1 MNAFLY
7 IIVLLAWGSSWF
19 GISFQ
24 LDYDVAPQ
32 VSIVWRF
39 LLASLMLFIWCF
51 ARGLK
56 LSFPWREHINW
67 LLLGFFLF
75 CINYICAYFG
85 TIYLVSGL
93 VCLIFS
99 TLTLF
104 TVLNGFVFF
113 KKPVRLP
120 ILFGAIVGIAGL
132 SIIFSNE
139 ISSTEWS
146 LNSGIVKGFLWML
159 LATFFASIGMLLSG
173 QMQARKIPVIQS
185 NAFSML
191 YGSLILI
198 TYISFSDISFS
209 FSTSYSYVAS
219 LIYLALVASVVGF
232 GVYLKLVGNIGAD
245 KASYVNIFTPT
256 IALLLSTLFE
266 DYQWSL
272 IGFVG
277 VILIIIGNIIVL
289 YAKPIKPRKK
299 IES

>member
-19 GISFQ
+19 AISFQ
-24 LDYDVAPQ
+24 LGDVAPQ

-39 LLASLMLFIWCF
+39 LLASLLLFIWCF

-56 LSFPWREHINW
+56 LSYPWREHVNW

-85 TIYLVSGL
+85 TSYLTTGV

-104 TVLNGFVFF
+104 TVFNGFIFF

-120 ILFGAIVGIAGL
+120 ILFGAIIGIAGL

-139 ISSTEWS
+139 ISSAEWS
-146 LNSGIVKGFLWML
+146 LDSGIIKGFLWML

-191 YGSLILI
+191 YGSLILV
-198 TYISFSDISFS
+198 TYISFSDLSFS
-209 FSTSYSYVAS
+209 FDTSYNYVVS
-219 LIYLALVASVVGF
+219 LIYLSLVASVIGF

-266 DYQWSL
+266 DYVWSWTGL
-272 IGFVG
+272 IG
-277 VILIIIGNIIVL
+277 VILIIFGNIIVL
-289 YAKPIKPRKK
+289 YAKPRSI
-299 IES
+299 

>member
-139 ISSTEWS
+139 ISSAEWS
-146 LNSGIVKGFLWML
+146 LDSGIIKGFLWML

-191 YGSLILI
+191 YGSLILV
-198 TYISFSDISFS
+198 TYISFSDLSFS
-209 FSTSYSYVAS
+209 FDTSYNYVVS
-219 LIYLALVASVVGF
+219 LIYLSLVASVIGF

-266 DYQWSL
+266 DYVWSWTGL
-272 IGFVG
+272 IG
-277 VILIIIGNIIVL
+277 VILIIFGNIVVL
-289 YAKPIKPRKK
+289 YAKPRSI
-299 IES
+299 

>member
-1 MNAFLY
+1 MNALLY
-7 IIVLLAWGSSWF
+7 FVVLLAWGSSWF
-19 GISFQ
+19 AISFQ
-24 LDYDVAPQ
+24 LGDVAPQ

-39 LLASLMLFIWCF
+39 LLASITLFIWCYF
-51 ARGLK
+51 RGLK
-56 LSFPWREHINW
+56 LSFPWRDHLSW

-85 TIYLVSGL
+85 TFFLASGL

-104 TVLNGFVFF
+104 TVFNGFIFF
-113 KKPVRLP
+113 KKPIRLS
-120 ILFGAIVGIAGL
+120 ILIGAVVGIVGL

-139 ISSTEWS
+139 ISSTDWS
-146 LNSGIVKGFLWML
+146 LESGVIKGFLWML

-173 QMQARKIPVIQS
+173 QFQARKMPLVQS

-191 YGSLILI
+191 YGSLILVSYI
-198 TYISFSDISFS
+198 TVSDVSFS
-209 FSTSYSYVAS
+209 FNTSYSYVIS
-219 LIYLALVASVVGF
+219 LVYLALIASVIGF

-266 DYQWSL
+266 NYEWSWAGL
-272 IGFVG
+272 IGVL
-277 VILIIIGNIIVL
+277 LIIIGNIIVL
-289 YAKPIKPRKK
+289 YAKPAN
-299 IES
+299 

>member
-1 MNAFLY
+1 MNVFLY
-7 IIVLLAWGSSWF
+7 FIVLLAWGSSWF
-19 GISFQ
+19 AISFQ
-24 LDYDVAPQ
+24 LGDVAPQ

-39 LLASLMLFIWCF
+39 LLASLILFIWCF

-56 LSFPWREHINW
+56 LSYSWREHINW

-85 TIYLVSGL
+85 TSYLTTGV

-104 TVLNGFVFF
+104 TVLNGFIFF
-113 KKPVRLP
+113 KKPIRLP

-139 ISSTEWS
+139 ISSADWS
-146 LNSGIVKGFLWML
+146 FDSEIVKGFLWML

-173 QMQARKIPVIQS
+173 QMQARKIPLIQS

-191 YGSLILI
+191 YGSIILI
-198 TYISFSDISFS
+198 VYILFSDISFS
-209 FSTSYSYVAS
+209 FSTSYSYITS
-219 LIYLALVASVVGF
+219 LIYLSLIASVIGF

-256 IALLLSTLFE
+256 IALVLSTLFE
-266 DYQWSL
+266 NYVWSWAGL
-272 IGFVG
+272 IG
-277 VILIIIGNIIVL
+277 VILIIFGNIIVL
-289 YAKPIKPRKK
+289 YAKPRNV
-299 IES
+299 

>member
-7 IIVLLAWGSSWF
+7 FIVLLAWGSSWF
-19 GISFQ
+19 AISFQ
-24 LDYDVAPQ
+24 LGDVAPQ

-39 LLASLMLFIWCF
+39 LLASLLLFIWCF

-56 LSFPWREHINW
+56 LSYPWREHVNW

-85 TIYLVSGL
+85 TSYLTTGV

-104 TVLNGFVFF
+104 TVFNGFIFF

-120 ILFGAIVGIAGL
+120 ILFGAIIGIAGL

-139 ISSTEWS
+139 ISSAEWS
-146 LNSGIVKGFLWML
+146 LDSGIIKGFLWML

-191 YGSLILI
+191 YGSLILV
-198 TYISFSDISFS
+198 TYISFSDLSFS
-209 FSTSYSYVAS
+209 FDTSYNYVVS
-219 LIYLALVASVVGF
+219 LIYLSLVASVIGF

-266 DYQWSL
+266 DYVWSWTGL
-272 IGFVG
+272 IG
-277 VILIIIGNIIVL
+277 VILIIFGNIIVL
-289 YAKPIKPRKK
+289 YAKPRSI
-299 IES
+299 

>member
-1 MNAFLY
+1 MNVFLY
-7 IIVLLAWGSSWF
+7 FIVLLAWGSSWF
-19 GISFQ
+19 AISFQ
-24 LDYDVAPQ
+24 LGDVAPQ

-39 LLASLMLFIWCF
+39 LLASLILFIWCF

-56 LSFPWREHINW
+56 LSYSWREHINW

-85 TIYLVSGL
+85 TSYLTTGV

-104 TVLNGFVFF
+104 TVFNGFIFF
-113 KKPVRLP
+113 KKPIRLP

-139 ISSTEWS
+139 ISSADWS
-146 LNSGIVKGFLWML
+146 FDSEIVKGFLWML

-173 QMQARKIPVIQS
+173 QMQARKIPLIQS

-191 YGSLILI
+191 YGSIILI
-198 TYISFSDISFS
+198 VYILFSDISFS
-209 FSTSYSYVAS
+209 FSTSYSYITS
-219 LIYLALVASVVGF
+219 LIYLSLIASVIGF

-266 DYQWSL
+266 DYIWSWTGL
-272 IGFVG
+272 IGV
-277 VILIIIGNIIVL
+277 VLIVFGNIIVL
-289 YAKPIKPRKK
+289 YAKPRTV
-299 IES
+299 

>member
-1 MNAFLY
+1 MSIFLY

-56 LSFPWREHINW
+56 LSFPWRDHINW

-139 ISSTEWS
+139 ISSAEWS
-146 LNSGIVKGFLWML
+146 LDSGIIKGFLWML

-191 YGSLILI
+191 YGSLILV
-198 TYISFSDISFS
+198 TYISFSDLSFS
-209 FSTSYSYVAS
+209 FDTSYNYVVS
-219 LIYLALVASVVGF
+219 LIYLSLVASVIGF

-266 DYQWSL
+266 DYVWSWTGL
-272 IGFVG
+272 IG
-277 VILIIIGNIIVL
+277 VILIIFGNIIVL
-289 YAKPIKPRKK
+289 YAKPRSI
-299 IES
+299 

>member
-7 IIVLLAWGSSWF
+7 FIVLLAWGSSWF
-19 GISFQ
+19 AISFQ
-24 LDYDVAPQ
+24 LGDVAPQ

-39 LLASLMLFIWCF
+39 LLASLLLFVWCF

-56 LSFPWREHINW
+56 LSFSMREHLSWIF
-67 LLLGFFLF
+67 LGFFLF

-85 TIYLVSGL
+85 TSYLTTGV

-104 TVLNGFVFF
+104 TVFNGFIFF

-120 ILFGAIVGIAGL
+120 ILFGAIIGIAGL

-139 ISSTEWS
+139 ISSAEWS
-146 LNSGIVKGFLWML
+146 LDSGIIKGFLWML

-191 YGSLILI
+191 YGSLILV
-198 TYISFSDISFS
+198 TYISFSDLSFS
-209 FSTSYSYVAS
+209 FDTSYNYVVS
-219 LIYLALVASVVGF
+219 LIYLSLVASVIGF

-266 DYQWSL
+266 DYVWSWTGL
-272 IGFVG
+272 IG
-277 VILIIIGNIIVL
+277 VILIIFGNIIVL
-289 YAKPIKPRKK
+289 YAKPRSI
-299 IES
+299 

>member
-139 ISSTEWS
+139 ISSAEWS
-146 LNSGIVKGFLWML
+146 LDSGIIKGFLWML

-191 YGSLILI
+191 YGSLILV
-198 TYISFSDISFS
+198 TYIFLSDISFS
-209 FSTSYSYVAS
+209 INTSYNYVVS
-219 LIYLALVASVVGF
+219 LIYLSLVASVIGF

-266 DYQWSL
+266 DYVWSWTGL
-272 IGFVG
+272 IGI
-277 VILIIIGNIIVL
+277 ILIIFGNIIVL
-289 YAKPIKPRKK
+289 YAKPRSI
-299 IES
+299 

>member
-1 MNAFLY
+1 MNVFLY
-7 IIVLLAWGSSWF
+7 FIVLLAWGSSWF
-19 GISFQ
+19 AISFQ
-24 LDYDVAPQ
+24 LGDVAPQ

-39 LLASLMLFIWCF
+39 LLASLILFIWCF

-56 LSFPWREHINW
+56 LSYSWREHINW

-85 TIYLVSGL
+85 TSYLTTGV

-104 TVLNGFVFF
+104 TVFNGFIFF
-113 KKPVRLP
+113 KKPIRLP

-139 ISSTEWS
+139 ISSADWS
-146 LNSGIVKGFLWML
+146 FDSEIVKGFLWML

-173 QMQARKIPVIQS
+173 QMQARKIPLIQS

-191 YGSLILI
+191 YGSIILI
-198 TYISFSDISFS
+198 VYILFSDISFS
-209 FSTSYSYVAS
+209 FSTSYSYITS
-219 LIYLALVASVVGF
+219 LIYLSLIASVIGF

-256 IALLLSTLFE
+256 IALVLSTLFE
-266 DYQWSL
+266 NYVWSWAGL
-272 IGFVG
+272 IG
-277 VILIIIGNIIVL
+277 VILIIFGNIIVL
-289 YAKPIKPRKK
+289 YAKPRTV
-299 IES
+299 